1 MNRVRSP
8 KVTVIIPTCNRAHL
22 VGRAIQS
29 VLHQTYEDFELSVVD
44 DASPDNTEEVVASF
58 DDPRI
63 RYIRHKHNEGAPA
76 ARNTGVG
83 ISRGEYI
90 AFLDDD
96 DTWHFE
102 KLERQLAV
110 FESAPCEVGVVCC
123 HISRCPPGA
132 SVQICEARGEVSEQ
146 ALRFNMPGCNASSM
160 LIRACALQGI
170 YPLDESLPGC
180 QDTDMMIQ
188 LSQRWHFDF
197 ADAVLV
203 SLGRGS
209 EGISA
214 SRGKIVGREM
224 VLKKHGEL
232 YDAYPPAT
240 RRYAFAKHL
249 YEVSRWHA
257 RQGDRAGAF
266 ASLLRSSMLSPKL
279 ALQMLLLYARHRVR
293 ARGRSI
299 CRAGRYSVEG
309 FPGSASD
316 AGQQ

>member
-8 KVTVIIPTCNRAHL
+8 KVTVIIPTYKRAHL

-29 VLHQTYEDFELSVVD
+29 VLQQIYEDFELSVVD
-44 DASPDNTEEVVASF
+44 DASPDDTEEVVASF
-58 DDPRI
+58 NDPRI

-96 DTWHFE
+96 DTWHSE

-123 HISRCPPGA
+123 HISRCPPGT

-160 LIRACALQGI
+160 LIKACALQGI

-240 RRYAFAKHL
+240 RRYAFAKHH

-266 ASLLRSSMLSPKL
+266 TSLLRSSILSPKL

-293 ARGRSI
+293 TRGRSI

-316 AGQQ
+316 AGEQ